1 MKGYLFK
8 FLILTLVFL
17 FSNEISIGQPDIL
30 LGQTKARFG
39 DTVRTITTAVPF
51 MVIGPDARSGA
62 LGEAGVAISSDAN
75 AVHWNPGKLPFAEDE
90 LGMALTVTPWLSKL
104 GINDM
109 YLSYLGGYYK
119 IAKERVIYGSLTYFN
134 LGSINFTTE
143 NNTSLGEGNPREYN
157 LTSGYAMKFSK
168 SLGVGI
174 SLKYIYS
181 SLTNGIGVNGAT
193 NVKPGQTAAADLS
206 TYYNKDLIISGKK
219 SNIAAGLAISNI
231 GAKITYTNSG
241 DEKDF
246 IPTNMRLGTAFKY
259 EIDPYQNFMITVDA
273 NKLLVPSPP
282 LYAYDYETNRYL
294 ADEDGN
300 RIVAFGK
307 DPERQTASG
316 IIGSFSDAPG
326 YLEKD
331 DNGDV
336 LLDESGNQSIKKGSV
351 LQEEFNEIVWNFGA
365 EYWYDN
371 LLAFRAG
378 YFHEHRLKGARQF
391 ITVGFGLK
399 YQMLGIDAAYLIPFT
414 PNHPLAE
421 TVRVGL
427 TLSMSDLGNQ
437 DEESII
443 E

>member
-1 MKGYLFK
+1 MSIKK
-8 FLILTLVFL
+8 AIHNKLTLL
-17 FSNEISIGQPDIL
+17 TML
-30 LGQTKARFG
+30 LGIVLNVKAQSPDVLGRVA
-39 DTVRTITTAVPF
+39 DSVRTITTAVPF
-51 MVIGPDARSGA
+51 MIIAPDARSGA
-62 LGEAGVAISSDAN
+62 LGEAGVAISPDAN

-90 LGMALTVTPWLSKL
+90 LGLSLTVTPWLSKL

-119 IAKERVIYGSLTYFN
+119 LAKERVIYGSLTYFN
-134 LGSINFTTE
+134 LGTINFTTE

-157 LTSGYAMKFSK
+157 LTSGYSMKFSK

-206 TYYNKDLIISGKK
+206 TYYNKELTLNGR
-219 SNIAAGLAISNI
+219 NALVTAGLAISNI

-241 DEKDF
+241 EEKDF
-246 IPTNMRLGTAFKY
+246 IPTNLRLGSALKY
-259 EIDPYQNFMITVDA
+259 DIDPYQNIMITFDA

-282 LYAYDYETNRYL
+282 LYAFSDGKYEVD
-294 ADEDGN
+294 DEGT
-300 RIVAFGK
+300 RIIAYGE
-307 DPERQTASG
+307 DPDRSTASG
-316 IIGSFSDAPG
+316 IIGSFTDAPG
-326 YLEKD
+326 DIINNED
-331 DNGDV
+331 GTQEHV
-336 LLDESGNQSIKKGSV
+336 KGSV
-351 LQEEFNEIVWNFGA
+351 AKEEFNEIVWNFGA

-421 TVRVGL
+421 TVRIGL
-427 TLSMSDLGNQ
+427 TLNMSEIGTK
-437 DEESII
+437 DEESIV